1 MAGVISPAIFIL
13 FLFIK
18 YKAVYIK
25 LFNHCAK
32 YDRMETV
39 YFENGVKK

>member
-1 MAGVISPAIFIL
+1 MY
-13 FLFIK
+13 FLSFFVEYGK
-18 YKAVYIK
+18 EMKT
-25 LFNHCAK
+25 LFNHSVK